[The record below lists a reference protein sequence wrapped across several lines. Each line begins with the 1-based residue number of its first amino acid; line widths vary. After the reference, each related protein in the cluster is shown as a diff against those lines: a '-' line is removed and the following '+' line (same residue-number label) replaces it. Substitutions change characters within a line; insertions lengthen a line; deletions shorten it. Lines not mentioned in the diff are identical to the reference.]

1 MSLVWIDRMAVD
13 VRGNGDAVVFI
24 HGLGGSLNAWT
35 PLLPALPNQR
45 CVRMDLPGAGRSHKA
60 YALGQSTPHGGSL
73 SVAVHADA
81 VRRVCES
88 QGITRAHFVG
98 HSFGT
103 LIAQHLAAETPALV
117 RSLTLFGALA
127 EPRQTLRDVM
137 TARAPVAREQGM
149 FAIAEGTSEFSL
161 SASTKQTQPV
171 TVAYVREAIGAQ
183 DAEGYARN
191 CEALAAAKSA
201 RLELIRCPTLIVNGD
216 EDQVT
221 VLSGARQLAE
231 RLVNARLEVFSR
243 CGHWPMFERT
253 AESQRALRDFL
264 QSVR

>member
-1 MSLVWIDRMAVD
+1 MSVVWVDRMLVD
-13 VRGNGDAVVFI
+13 VRGDGDAIVFI
-24 HGLGGSLNAWT
+24 HGLGGSVNAWT
-35 PLLPALPNQR
+35 PLLPALTPWR

-60 YALGQSTPHGGSL
+60 YALGESTPHGGKL

-81 VRRVCES
+81 VRRICES

-103 LIAQHLAAETPALV
+103 IIAQHVAAETPSLV
-117 RSLTLFGALA
+117 RSLALFGALD
-127 EPRQTLRDVM
+127 EPPQNLRNVM
-137 TARAPVAREQGM
+137 TGRAPVAREQGL

-161 SASTKQTQPV
+161 SASSKQAQPV
-171 TVAYVREAIGAQ
+171 TVAYVREAIGAS

-191 CEALAAAKSA
+191 CEALAAATSA

-231 RLVNARLEVFSR
+231 RLVNARIEVFSR
-243 CGHWPMFERT
+243 CGHWPMFERP
-253 AESQRALRDFL
+253 AESQRALKDFL

>member
-13 VRGNGDAVVFI
+13 VRGEGDAVVFV

-35 PLLPALPNQR
+35 PLLPALTRWR
-45 CVRMDLPGAGRSHKA
+45 CVRMELPGAGRSSRA
-60 YALGQSTPHGGSL
+60 YALGEATPHGGRL
-73 SVAVHADA
+73 SVATHVDA
-81 VRRVCES
+81 VQRVCES
-88 QGITRAHFVG
+88 QGITRAHVVG

-103 LIAQHLAAETPALV
+103 IIAQHVAAQAPALV
-117 RSLTLFGALA
+117 RSLALFGALA
-127 EPRQTLRDVM
+127 EPAQSLRDVM
-137 TARAPVAREQGM
+137 KGRAPAAREQGL

-161 SASTKQTQPV
+161 SASTRQTQPV
-171 TVAYVREAIGAQ
+171 TVAYVRESIGAQ

-191 CEALAAAKSA
+191 CEALAAATSA

-221 VLSGARQLAE
+221 PLQGARHLAE
-231 RLVNARLEVFSR
+231 RLANARVEVFSR
-243 CGHWPMFERT
+243 CGHWPMLERP

>member
-1 MSLVWIDRMAVD
+1 MSLLWIDRMAVD
-13 VRGNGDAVVFI
+13 VRGDGDAVVFI

-35 PLLPALPNQR
+35 PLLPALPRSR

-60 YALGQSTPHGGSL
+60 YALGESTPHGGKL

-88 QGITRAHFVG
+88 QGITRAHIVG

-103 LIAQHLAAETPALV
+103 IIAQHIAAETPSLV

-127 EPRQTLRDVM
+127 EPPQTLRDVM
-137 TARAPVAREQGM
+137 TVRAPVAREQGM

-171 TVAYVREAIGAQ
+171 TVAYVREAVGAS

-191 CEALAAAKSA
+191 CEALAAATTA

-231 RLVNARLEVFSR
+231 RLVNARIEVFSR

-253 AESQRALRDFL
+253 AESQRALKDFIH
-264 QSVR
+264 SVR

>member
-1 MSLVWIDRMAVD
+1 MALVWIDRMAVD
-13 VRGNGDAVVFI
+13 VRGEGDAVVFI

-35 PLLPALPNQR
+35 PLLPALPHAR
-45 CVRMDLPGAGRSHKA
+45 LVRMDLPGAGRSSKA
-60 YALGQSTPHGGSL
+60 YALGGSTPHGGKL

-81 VRRVCES
+81 VRRICES
-88 QGITRAHFVG
+88 QGITRAHVVG

-103 LIAQHLAAETPALV
+103 IIAQHIAAETPALV

-127 EPRQTLRDVM
+127 EPPQNLRDVM
-137 TARAPVAREQGM
+137 TARAPVAREQGL

-161 SASTKQTQPV
+161 SASSKQAQPV
-171 TVAYVREAIGAQ
+171 TVAYVREAIGAS

>member
-1 MSLVWIDRMAVD
+1 MTLLWIDRMAVD
-13 VRGNGDAVVFI
+13 VRGEGDAVVFI
-24 HGLGGSLNAWT
+24 HGLGGNLNVWT
-35 PLLPALPNQR
+35 PLLPALSR
-45 CVRMDLPGAGRSHKA
+45 SRIVRMDLPGAGRSSKA
-60 YALGQSTPHGGSL
+60 YALGESTPHGGKL
-73 SVAVHADA
+73 SVATHADA
-81 VRRVCES
+81 VRRICES
-88 QGITRAHFVG
+88 QGITRAHLVG

-103 LIAQHLAAETPALV
+103 LIAQHVAAETPALV

-127 EPRQTLRDVM
+127 EPPQSLRDVM

-161 SASTKQTQPV
+161 SASSKQTQPV
-171 TVAYVREAIGAQ
+171 TVAYVREAIGAS

-191 CEALAAAKSA
+191 CEALAAATSA

-231 RLVNARLEVFSR
+231 RLINARIEVFSR

-253 AESQRALRDFL
+253 AESQRALKDFL